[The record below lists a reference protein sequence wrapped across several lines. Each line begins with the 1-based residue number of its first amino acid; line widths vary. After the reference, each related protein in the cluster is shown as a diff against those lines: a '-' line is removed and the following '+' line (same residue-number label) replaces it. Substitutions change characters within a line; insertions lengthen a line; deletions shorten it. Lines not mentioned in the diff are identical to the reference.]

1 VQQAGWVD
9 ALRERDFRNVFL
21 ASAASTIG
29 DQMVPVA
36 LSFAVLDLTGSVSDL
51 GYVLA
56 AGTVPLVVL
65 LLAGG
70 VLADRVS
77 RRRLMISS
85 DLVRLLAEGA
95 LAALILSG
103 NARLW
108 HLAVLQA
115 VHGAASAFFQPASTG
130 ILPQIVPAERLQQA
144 NALRGL
150 TMSIGGIAGPALAGV
165 LVVASSPGWAIA
177 FDAGSFAVSAFF
189 LWRVHAP
196 ALSRSGEPATFLG
209 DLLHGWREFRSRTWL
224 WVIVVQ
230 FALLHIVT
238 IPTFLALGALVSKRE
253 LGGAGAWST
262 ILVLFSAGTL
272 VGGLIGLRMRTRR
285 PLLTATLWN
294 VALALPSALLA
305 LRLGVAP
312 VAAGAFV
319 AGVGIAVFG
328 VLWETTLQREVP
340 PEVLSRVSAYDW
352 FGSIA
357 TLPIGFAL
365 VGPLS
370 SALGIAGTLWLGAAV
385 ALASTVAVVA
395 VPDVR
400 RPR

>member
-1 VQQAGWVD
+1 VTAGGRLG
-9 ALRERDFRNVFL
+9 ALAQRDFRNVFL
-21 ASAASTIG
+21 ASAVSQVG

-56 AGTVPLVVL
+56 AGTIPLVAL

-70 VLADRVS
+70 VIADRVS
-77 RRRLMISS
+77 RRRLMITA
-85 DLVRLLAEGA
+85 DIARLAAEGTLAVLLLTGTAQLWQLLA
-95 LAALILSG
+95 
-103 NARLW
+103 
-108 HLAVLQA
+108 LQA

-130 ILPQIVPAERLQQA
+130 IIPQVVVPERLQQA

-150 TMSIGGIAGPALAGV
+150 TMSAGGIAGPAIAGV
-165 LVVASSPGWAIA
+165 LVVVSSPGWAIA
-177 FDAGSFAVSAFF
+177 ADAASFGISALF
-189 LWRVHAP
+189 LARVRAP
-196 ALSRSGEPATFLG
+196 ALQRSGEPTTFLG

-230 FALLHIVT
+230 FGVLHLVT
-238 IPTFLALGALVSKRE
+238 IPPFLVLGAVLAKRD

-262 ILVLFSAGTL
+262 ILALFAAGGL
-272 VGGLIGLRMRTRR
+272 VGGFVALKLHARR

-294 VALALPSALLA
+294 VGLVLPTALLA
-305 LRLGVAP
+305 AGLGVGL

-319 AGVGIAVFG
+319 AGAGLAVFG
-328 VLWETTLQREVP
+328 VLWETTLQREIP
-340 PEVLSRVSAYDW
+340 PEALSRVSAYDW

-357 TLPIGFAL
+357 TLPIGFAC
-365 VGPLS
+365 VGPISHL
-370 SALGIAGTLWLGAAV
+370 LGISGALWLGAGV
-385 ALASTVAVVA
+385 ALASTVVVLG
-395 VPDVR
+395 VPDVW